1 MWRKAI
7 AASTT
12 FCQLRSVIFDL
23 HMVNHVLSITLPACW
38 ELRYRC
44 SNFSIRVVGDQ
55 RPCHVGG
62 RRAQKSV
69 SRPSSG
75 DRDRRA
81 PGDEL
86 LRLSHRGD
94 APSSSSAR
102 ATCAGSSPFTQVITT
117 SPERICP
124 WTRIHPA
131 VGRSTVWSNHLSP
144 NLGRTSPSILPDL
157 VFGRDSGPMTP
168 IGIMLSRLVQPPEW
182 QI

>member
-23 HMVNHVLSITLPACW
+23 HMVNHVLSLTLPACW

-55 RPCHVGG
+55 RPCHVGR

-102 ATCAGSSPFTQVITT
+102 ATCAGSSPFTRTHLSLDKD
-117 SPERICP
+117 SPCRRAINGLVKSP
-124 WTRIHPA
+124 VA
-131 VGRSTVWSNHLSP
+131 LSWSNFTINTAESRFRQGP
-144 NLGRTSPSILPDL
+144 PPEAT
-157 VFGRDSGPMTP
+157 GRDHA
-168 IGIMLSRLVQPPEW
+168 
-182 QI
+182 